1 MSLEATQLP
10 HDVRVSTA
18 APSARPGGA
27 LGGRVAVALFFLIFG
42 IYSLTGSKLRFGYE
56 GLNIEQS
63 EAIVRGTTMTRPDG
77 GILPFS
83 QGGLID
89 VVCYLPATVAKF
101 FLEKHG
107 LLLGLRQLIYV
118 FVIPF
123 FTALTV
129 LIFYQLAL
137 ELYRR
142 VSTALALTLI
152 LALATQMWPYSKF
165 GMETQQTLWNLAAIY
180 ALVRYARGPSARW
193 AGTFGASCGLLMLTK
208 MTGLIHVSALCA
220 AWAWLAWRG
229 GLWRRKMDFASETAW
244 AFVFGAIGFALF
256 LFSNRWRY
264 GGWIWGGRYHLD
276 VEAYPMPLIDGL
288 WAILFS
294 WGKSVF
300 IFAPPLLVTLW
311 YWARFWRRFPVMRAI
326 AAVMILLAI
335 YHLDKRTWAD
345 ETWGDR
351 RHHYII
357 PLLVLPLGM
366 WLEDLGAL
374 RLWVR
379 WLGWATIWLGLAVQI
394 LGILFDYT
402 AMAKIAGFTE
412 TFAQDNTL
420 WQPQFC
426 HPRFNLHLLESR
438 LHRARTGDSLPF
450 IYERYYIPCTAPAVQ
465 PPAIVFPQDGYD
477 NFDFWVL
484 QQRADWPG
492 KPFWFRTNASHLF
505 FVFVFMVLASG
516 GWLWLKRRE
525 MGRDAI
531 PI

>member
-1 MSLEATQLP
+1 MMPALRRPPALP
-10 HDVRVSTA
+10 GR
-18 APSARPGGA
+18 GGA
-27 LGGRVAVALFFLIFG
+27 LGGRVAAALFFLIFG
-42 IYSLTGSKLRFGYE
+42 IYCLTGSKLRFGYE
-56 GLNIEQS
+56 GLNIEQA
-63 EAIVRGTTMTRPDG
+63 EAIAGGTTMARPGRRHPSLFAGRTDRR
-77 GILPFS
+77 
-83 QGGLID
+83 
-89 VVCYLPATVAKF
+89 
-101 FLEKHG
+101 G
-107 LLLGLRQLIYV
+107 LLHAADRRQIPPGKTRDSFWACASSSTF
-118 FVIPF
+118 FVVPF

-180 ALVRYARGPSARW
+180 ALVRYAREPSARW
-193 AGTFGASCGLLMLTK
+193 AATFGASCGLLMLTK
-208 MTGLIHVSALCA
+208 ITGLIHVTALVA
-220 AWAWLAWRG
+220 AWGWLVWENR
-229 GLWRRKMDFASETAW
+229 LWRRHRAFAAETGW
-244 AFVFGAIGFALF
+244 AFVCGALGFALF

-264 GGWIWGGRYHLD
+264 GGWIWGGRYSLE

-311 YWARFWRRFPVMRAI
+311 YWARFWRRFPVMRAVL
-326 AAVMILLAI
+326 ALMVLLAV

-366 WLEDLGAL
+366 WLEELGAL
-374 RLWVR
+374 RRGVR
-379 WLGWATIWLGLAVQI
+379 RLGWATVWLGVAVQA
-394 LGILFDYT
+394 LGVLFDYT
-402 AMAKIAGFTE
+402 AMAKIAGFSE

-426 HPRFNLHLLESR
+426 HPRFNLGLLASR
-438 LHRARTGDSLPF
+438 LHRARTGVSLPF
-450 IYERYYIPCTAPAVQ
+450 VYDRYYIPCTAPAVQ

-477 NFDFWVL
+477 NLDFWVL
-484 QQRADWPG
+484 HQRADWPG
-492 KPFWFRTNASHLF
+492 KPFWFKTNASHLF
-505 FVFVFMVLASG
+505 FAFVLMVLASG
-516 GWLWLKRRE
+516 GWLWLRRRE
-525 MGRDAI
+525 LG
-531 PI
+531 